1 MSLLLYLEGSK
12 CVMSRRGF
20 AFRGV
25 AASGLSVVGSSL
37 TTQPVEG

>member
-1 MSLLLYLEGSK
+1 M
-12 CVMSRRGF
+12 MNRRGF

-37 TTQPVEG
+37 ATEPVQG